1 MEELSK
7 SCISVSDL
15 AKNNACIL
23 EVPNKEAPNKKKFI
37 MANEA
42 PFMNRKLKKAIMIRS
57 RLRNIFLKH
66 SANEKQKKF
75 WKQRNFCVSL

>member
-1 MEELSK
+1 MEELNK

-15 AKNNACIL
+15 AKNNSCVL

-42 PFMNRKLKKAIMIRS
+42 PFMNKKLKKAIMIRS

-75 WKQRNFCVSL
+75 WKQRNFCVIL